1 MKENKKI
8 TSNDKIP
15 GCERLTRPEEI
26 KGLSKY
32 LGAIREVQ
40 ETWIEENMPDETE
53 DINVEDS
60 EITSLPDAVIG
71 ITPEEA
77 RIKTDRIGLSVP
89 STKLHLDIDKLKVEE
104 NINLPKNVDKIYPT
118 EPSELPKKKD
128 TIDTPYITSLPDGVI
143 GIDPEKV
150 KSLPETKLNIKVP
163 KEELRREREDLRVPE
178 TELKR
183 GREDLRVPE
192 TELKRGREDLRVP
205 EARLNRGKEK
215 LDVKEDL
222 SLGNFIDTIIDDRE
236 TKLPNSTVGLRNI
249 KDVNLPTTRLDIED
263 QEISLPDKKLKIK
276 DIEVSLPDK
285 KEMISPK
292 DVEKPDLRYKSPR
305 ERSGKRNLII
315 DDTTGDTKYDTTA
328 ESFIDPEKPDYR
340 YMSPKERA
348 EERKFYPSSN
358 PGEDRFDKEIE
369 SILALDAESEYRK
382 ILEILN
388 PKTGAEMRNSGNLKL
403 AGIISAFLGNKEMTE
418 DQVKAAGKALHTYF
432 KSQRVLVEGAMGD
445 GSKKERSRGEDDTES
460 ARFIKESDLG
470 KDKLRQRAPDRVG
483 YKLPEKDLLSFNTYD
498 YDTYLRYLA
507 ELAVY
512 GTGGKGSFSFG
523 SKEGTELSGW
533 ARKTLLDTTLRA
545 LTVTRNL
552 TEKVLGL
559 NRDRLPGIGDSAK
572 LNDIGAG
579 IKGVITGAKKVINS
593 ATSGNII
600 GTITG
605 LLPQENKDRNRPSS
619 SSEKVSPV
627 MLKGDHKPTIGHQGS
642 NFMNSN
648 IDVVGK
654 YSSEKKLPGWEDTQ
668 DEDYYNYEYYS
679 TDEHKY
685 SRLYPGDPRN
695 SENPVDKYLLKK
707 VASNYVNENPNRGRS
722 RQLMENALKTREA
735 WKNTPET
742 IDVSDEPE
750 GGWYIANEVPVFDD
764 NGNEVGSEI
773 TSYTISNPQ
782 RQVLFEQGKAQYE
795 ESTQIANILDNTQY
809 GLGLTLSDL
818 CPNHGEISS
827 ISDLKKELIN
837 SPYITNPEKT
847 IKPGGGN
854 QTLDTNAYWEVIIEP
869 LCRKDLN
876 GGWSYLPSIS
886 EINQENFIEHGVNT
900 AYSKWIPISDLSLQK
915 SRLNSKTLGLY
926 DGEISYPVSVEF
938 TNEFRITVIDDQ
950 YKSWRRYF
958 QRCADV
964 SVYSSEAHNEE
975 WYKRAEDSTTIRPT
989 AIDKTKF
996 CVSYYK
1002 NVAFRIRVYF
1012 MTPQY
1017 STIKKYDLL
1026 CTLKDFSEEY
1036 VGEID
1041 AGGSDLN
1048 ISFSIVGENPDD
1060 NSMIYKVTEDGAGWT
1075 TKETEKITTVLG
1087 ANLDKLKRESDT
1099 IINAEEKV
1107 QPSSSS
1113 GGGGRR
1119 SGKITVDPQ
1128 NSTCSYSPKV
1138 IYVNISATSTAGDP
1152 KIIQTVGKFSKFD
1165 SAFGTTVDGGTKTFR
1180 FMIPKNTA
1188 YNTDMVDE
1196 YTIASGSAKETIHI
1210 HYHAPLSAEITIDR
1224 LDDQKSGN
1232 KYKYRIT
1239 VDVSSGNRYSF
1250 TTGYLSTG
1258 TFNFGTVDLR
1268 KDHYKLKISIPQNIP
1283 AHSGARRAKYTEVA
1297 GPNGSGMFSYYEIV

>member
-40 ETWIEENMPDETE
+40 ETWIEENMPDDTE
-53 DINVEDS
+53 DINVKDS
-60 EITSLPDAVIG
+60 EITSLPDGVLS
-71 ITPEEA
+71 ITPEDA
-77 RIKTDRIGLSVP
+77 KLKTDRIGLSVP
-89 STKLHLDIDKLKVEE
+89 SAKLHLDIDKLKVEE
-104 NINLPKNVDKIYPT
+104 NINLPKSTTKIYPA
-118 EPSELPKKKD
+118 EVSELPKEKD
-128 TIDTPYITSLPDGVI
+128 TIETPYITSLPDGVI
-143 GIDPEKV
+143 GIDPEKIET
-150 KSLPETKLNIKVP
+150 LPGSKLNIKIP
-163 KEELRREREDLRVPE
+163 KEKLRREREDLLVPE
-178 TELKR
+178 TELKQ
-183 GREDLRVPE
+183 EKENLRVPSP
-192 TELKRGREDLRVP
+192 K
-205 EARLNRGKEK
+205 LNRGKENLRVPEPELRRRK
-215 LDVKEDL
+215 ESLEVKENL
-222 SLGNFIDTIIDDRE
+222 SLGNFIDTIVDDRE
-236 TKLPNSTVGLRNI
+236 TKLPKSTIDLRNI
-249 KDVNLPTTRLDIED
+249 RDINLPTTRSNIQDR
-263 QEISLPDKKLKIK
+263 EISLPDKKLKIE

-315 DDTTGDTKYDTTA
+315 DETTGDTKYDTTK

-340 YMSPKERA
+340 YMSPRERA

-388 PKTGAEMRNSGNLKL
+388 PRTGAEIRNTGNLKL
-403 AGIISAFLGNKEMTE
+403 AGIISAFLGNSEMTE

-432 KSQRVLVEGAMGD
+432 KSQRVLIEGAMSD

-460 ARFIKESDLG
+460 ARFIKESDLSRN
-470 KDKLRQRAPDRVG
+470 KLKQRAPERVG
-483 YKLPEKDLLSFNTYD
+483 YKLPEKNILDFSTYD
-498 YDTYLRYLA
+498 YDTYLRNLA

-523 SKEGTELSGW
+523 SREGSELSGW

-545 LTVTRNL
+545 LTITRNL
-552 TEKVLGL
+552 TEKALGF
-559 NRDRLPGIGDSAK
+559 NRDRLPGTGDNVK
-572 LNDIGAG
+572 LNDVGAG
-579 IKGVITGAKKVINS
+579 IKGVITGAKKVVNG
-593 ATSGNII
+593 AVSGNII

-605 LLPQENKDRNRPSS
+605 LLPQENGPLRRPSS
-619 SSEKVSPV
+619 SSEKVSSV

-642 NFMNSN
+642 NFMNSDIEVEKVYSNEYILHKENSLNFPDKDMDETLLVKIASTPEENPKGESIRKKKEN
-648 IDVVGK
+648 INK
-654 YSSEKKLPGWEDTQ
+654 LIEEREKLPDTITVITPPMYGK
-668 DEDYYNYEYYS
+668 DGEIFE
-679 TDEHKY
+679 E
-685 SRLYPGDPRN
+685 GV
-695 SENPVDKYLLKK
+695 EAEV
-707 VASNYVNENPNRGRS
+707 ENPNKIEKS
-722 RQLMENALKTREA
+722 RQIRE
-735 WKNTPET
+735 E
-742 IDVSDEPE
+742 
-750 GGWYIANEVPVFDD
+750 
-764 NGNEVGSEI
+764 
-773 TSYTISNPQ
+773 
-782 RQVLFEQGKAQYE
+782 E
-795 ESTQIANILDNTQY
+795 ESLEKINRFINNTQY

-827 ISDLKKELIN
+827 ISDLKKELTN
-837 SPYITNPEKT
+837 SPYITNPGKT

-926 DGEISYPVSVEF
+926 DGEISYPISVEF
-938 TNEFRITVIDDQ
+938 TNELRITVIDDQ

-964 SVYSSEAHNEE
+964 SVYSSEAHNEN
-975 WYKRAEDSTTIRPT
+975 WYKRAEDNTTIRPT

-1041 AGGSDLN
+1041 AGGTDLN

-1060 NSMIYKVTEDGAGWT
+1060 SNIIYKVSEDGAGWT
-1075 TKETEKITTVLG
+1075 TKDTEKITTVLG
-1087 ANLDKLKRESDT
+1087 ASLEKLARASDE

-1113 GGGGRR
+1113 GSSR
-1119 SGKITVDPQ
+1119 SGSRRGAAKKDDSELSVDREEVVVEYVNTLDLNRRECAGPFDINVLSNKEVSLAFKEHSGSGSKFTEASLSNSILKVKITQSNPWPNKIVDTYTLSAGSKEVDISVVQSNLP
-1128 NSTCSYSPKV
+1128 TFE
-1138 IYVNISATSTAGDP
+1138 IYWIREA
-1152 KIIQTVGKFSKFD
+1152 KIGVFD
-1165 SAFGTTVDGGTKTFR
+1165 SRTYRIHVLMNGKPVQKKDTLSGDYAIGTVENG
-1180 FMIPKNTA
+1180 IPKGGKKWSKLMETFEWVSKA
-1188 YNTDMVDE
+1188 DSRDGKHYRLLGFML
-1196 YTIASGSAKETIHI
+1196 GSEPPSQTPAGKIQI
-1210 HYHAPLSAEITIDR
+1210 KIDDI
-1224 LDDQKSGN
+1224 LNWMK
-1232 KYKYRIT
+1232 
-1239 VDVSSGNRYSF
+1239 
-1250 TTGYLSTG
+1250 
-1258 TFNFGTVDLR
+1258 
-1268 KDHYKLKISIPQNIP
+1268 
-1283 AHSGARRAKYTEVA
+1283 
-1297 GPNGSGMFSYYEIV
+1297 